1 MIRPSFRCG
10 WDQFVCHVAT
20 QVLVAWCS
28 LACCTWSLTRRQT
41 WRRIAS
47 CRLSM
52 TMAAL
57 RSTGGMRMSNLFF
70 LREKSDNKSALGRN
84 IYMQMSF
91 ADVTYAS
98 SGKSQAFQARSSLE
112 GIPIDRGKYREKT
125 PGKLLPDV
133 QRILSAEAPSGS
145 GSKAIDV

>member
-1 MIRPSFRCG
+1 MQTFNDYGSSAVNWG
-10 WDQFVCHVAT
+10 HEDEQF
-20 QVLVAWCS
+20 
-28 LACCTWSLTRRQT
+28 
-41 WRRIAS
+41 
-47 CRLSM
+47 
-52 TMAAL
+52 
-57 RSTGGMRMSNLFF
+57 FF

-145 GSKAIDV
+145 GSKATDV